1 MTNQQPSKRLLEQL
15 HTICEH
21 YCTLERVAPS
31 KAYGDG
37 GDSLDIGR
45 LRSRLMRGAGN
56 VAHGDPAMFSR
67 YGIWANTL
75 KDLVL
80 RALRDVERD
89 APDGET
95 VQRLQLVANS
105 LSAFCD
111 IQTLFDD
118 MGHGKVPSYL
128 RSP

>member
-1 MTNQQPSKRLLEQL
+1 MTNQQPSERLLERL
-15 HTICEH
+15 HTICER
-21 YCTLERVAPS
+21 YRTLEKVEPS
-31 KAYGDG
+31 TAYQDG
-37 GDSLDIGR
+37 GSSLDPGR
-45 LRSRLMRGAGN
+45 LSGRLARGAGN
-56 VAHGDPAMFSR
+56 VAHGDPALFSR

-80 RALRDVERD
+80 RALRDVERNV
-89 APDGET
+89 PDGET
-95 VQRLQLVANS
+95 VQRLQLVSNS

-118 MGHGKVPSYL
+118 MEIGEVPSYL

>member
-1 MTNQQPSKRLLEQL
+1 MTNQPSERLLDQL
-15 HTICEH
+15 HTIGQRYH
-21 YCTLERVAPS
+21 TLEIVAPS
-31 KAYGDG
+31 TAYKSG
-37 GDSLDIGR
+37 GSSLEPGVLGGR
-45 LRSRLMRGAGN
+45 LLRGAGN

-67 YGIWANTL
+67 YGIWANTM

-80 RALRDVERD
+80 RALRDLEQGRSG
-89 APDGET
+89 GET

-118 MGHGKVPSYL
+118 MEIGEVPSYL
-128 RSP
+128 R